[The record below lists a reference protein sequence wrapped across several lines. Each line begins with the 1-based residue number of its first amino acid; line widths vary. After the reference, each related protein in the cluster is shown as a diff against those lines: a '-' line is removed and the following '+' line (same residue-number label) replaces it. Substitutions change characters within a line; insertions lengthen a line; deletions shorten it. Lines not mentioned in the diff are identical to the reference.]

1 MIAVLPP
8 LPSGERAGVRGRPER
23 RAKGRHTLKLL
34 LLLISLLTTPL
45 LATEL
50 PRIATDHG
58 RHALLVDG
66 KPFLILGA
74 QVNNS
79 SNWPAVLDQVWPA
92 IDKLHANTV
101 QVPIAWEQIEPKEGQ
116 FDFAFLDTL
125 VNQAREHR
133 VRLIL
138 LWFATWKN
146 NGPSYAPAWVKLDEH
161 RFPRV
166 LNREG
171 RRLNSL
177 SPLAGATLEADR
189 KAFVQLMTHLR
200 KIDGEQHTVIMI
212 QVENESGTYGT
223 DRDHSPM
230 ADQAFAGQV
239 PEALLHAAGKS
250 AGSWS
255 QVFGND
261 AAEFFHA
268 WHVAH
273 FIGQVAAAGKAVY
286 PLPMYAN
293 AALRDPFNPGPPG
306 AYESGGPTDNVLHV
320 WKAAAPALDVLAP
333 DIYRPDYAHYAAYLE
348 RYARKDNPLFVAET
362 GNDKVYARYV
372 YAALGAGAI
381 GWSPF
386 GMDFTGYS
394 NYPLGARKLDDETIG
409 TFAANYGVL
418 APMAGELA
426 AAAYAGKLWGASE
439 PDDTHEQT
447 LDLGDWQVH
456 LGYGQLQFGTEPPK
470 GNPDRSGGALIA
482 QLAPNEYLLVARD
495 VRVNFQPARGRKLD
509 FLLDRVEEGHYDHGR
524 WIFRRLWN
532 GDQTDWGLNVI
543 GEPRVLRVRL
553 ATY

>member
-1 MIAVLPP
+1 ML
-8 LPSGERAGVRGRPER
+8 
-23 RAKGRHTLKLL
+23 LKRLL
-34 LLLISLLTTPL
+34 LLA
-45 LATEL
+45 LAALSIPAFASDL
-50 PRIATDHG
+50 PRIITDHD
-58 RHALLVDG
+58 RHALFVDG

-79 SNWPAVLDQVWPA
+79 SNWPAMLDEVWPA
-92 IDKLHANTV
+92 IDKLHANTM

-116 FDFAFLDTL
+116 FDFGFLDTL
-125 VNQAREHR
+125 VEQARAHD
-133 VRLIL
+133 VRLVL

-146 NGPSYAPAWVKLDEH
+146 NGPSYAPSWVKLDDR

-166 LNREG
+166 FSREG
-171 RRLNSL
+171 KRLNSL
-177 SPLAGATLEADR
+177 SPLAPATLEADT
-189 KAFVQLMTHLR
+189 KAFVELMKHLR
-200 KIDGEQHTVIMI
+200 QIDGDRHTVIMV
-212 QVENESGTYGT
+212 QVENEAGTYGT

-230 ADQAFAGQV
+230 ADKVFAGPV
-239 PEALLHAAGKS
+239 PQELLRAAGKS
-250 AGSWS
+250 PGSWR
-255 QVFGND
+255 QVFGKD
-261 AAEFFHA
+261 ADEFFHA

-306 AYESGGPTDNVLHV
+306 GYESGGPTDNVLHV
-320 WKAAAPALDVLAP
+320 WKAAAPALDVLGP
-333 DIYRPDYAHYAAYLE
+333 DIYRPDYAHYTAYLE

-362 GNDKVYARYV
+362 GNSKVYARYV

-394 NYPLGARKLDDETIG
+394 NYPLGAPKLDEATVEQ
-409 TFAANYGVL
+409 FAANYRVL
-418 APMAGELA
+418 APMTGELA
-426 AAAYAGKLWGASE
+426 AAAQAGKLWGAAE

-447 LDLGDWQVH
+447 LDLGDWQVR
-456 LGYGQLQFGTEPPK
+456 LGYGQLQFGTDPPQ

-482 QLAPNEYLLVARD
+482 QLASNEYLVVARD
-495 VRVNFQPARGRKLD
+495 VRVSFLPPRGRTTD
-509 FLLDRVEEGHYDHGR
+509 FLLDRVEEGRYENGR

-532 GDQTDWGLNVI
+532 GDQTDWGLNFI
-543 GEPRVLRVRL
+543 GPPRVLRVRL

>member
-1 MIAVLPP
+1 MT
-8 LPSGERAGVRGRPER
+8 RMRMR
-23 RAKGRHTLKLL
+23 
-34 LLLISLLTTPL
+34 LIGY
-45 LATEL
+45 LATL
-50 PRIATDHG
+50 CLAWSFPAFATDIPRIAEDHG

-66 KPFLILGA
+66 KPFLVLGA
-74 QVNNS
+74 QFNNS
-79 SNWPAVLDQVWPA
+79 SNWPAMLDEVWPA
-92 IDKLHANTV
+92 IDKLQANTV

-116 FDFAFLDTL
+116 FDFSFLDTL

-133 VRLIL
+133 VRLVL

-146 NGPSYAPAWVKLDEH
+146 NGPAYAPSWVKLDDR
-161 RFPRV
+161 RFPRL

-171 RRLNSL
+171 RRLGSL
-177 SPLAGATLEADR
+177 SPLAPATLEADR

-200 KIDGEQHTVIMI
+200 KIDGDRHTVIMV
-212 QVENESGTYGT
+212 QVENESGTYGS

-230 ADQAFAGQV
+230 ADKVFAGPV
-239 PEALLHAAGKS
+239 PETLLRATGKS

-306 AYESGGPTDNVLHV
+306 AYESGGPTDNVLHI

-333 DIYRPDYAHYAAYLE
+333 DIYKPDYKHYTTYLE
-348 RYARKDNPLFVAET
+348 RYSRKDNPLFVAET

-372 YAALGAGAI
+372 YAALGARAI

-386 GMDFTGYS
+386 GMDFTRYS
-394 NYPLGARKLDDETIG
+394 NFPLGARDVDDATIEA
-409 TFAANYGVL
+409 FAANYRVL

-426 AAAYAGKLWGASE
+426 AAAYAGKLWGAAE

-456 LGYGQLQFGTEPPK
+456 LGYGQFQFGNEPPK
-470 GNPDRSGGALIA
+470 GNPDRSGGALVA
-482 QLAPNEYLLVARD
+482 QLAPNEYLVVARD
-495 VRVNFQPARGRKLD
+495 VRVSFQAAGGRKLD

-532 GDQTDWGLNVI
+532 GDQTDWGLNFI